1 MYGMWKEV
9 QRKGKFESASNFPL
23 SWTTFQ
29 CKYCEKTYKTNCHLK
44 EHIEIN
50 HLNIKKFKCSI
61 CKCSFGR
68 HSTLLIHSRTHGKKN
83 IEDNSVST
91 NQISNNIHNTNEFII
106 NNNSHCDFNFS
117 NVDINTNNIDDF
129 LVHDDESDITIS
141 FWKQC
146 TELRYEVTF
155 VNIVI
160 FIDNELCFRL

>member
-1 MYGMWKEV
+1 M
-9 QRKGKFESASNFPL
+9 
-23 SWTTFQ
+23 
-29 CKYCEKTYKTNCHLK
+29 
-44 EHIEIN
+44 I
-50 HLNIKKFKCSI
+50 
-61 CKCSFGR
+61 
-68 HSTLLIHSRTHGKKN
+68 KKN

-129 LVHDDESDITIS
+129 LVHDYESDITIS

-160 FIDNELCFRL
+160 FIDNKLCFRL